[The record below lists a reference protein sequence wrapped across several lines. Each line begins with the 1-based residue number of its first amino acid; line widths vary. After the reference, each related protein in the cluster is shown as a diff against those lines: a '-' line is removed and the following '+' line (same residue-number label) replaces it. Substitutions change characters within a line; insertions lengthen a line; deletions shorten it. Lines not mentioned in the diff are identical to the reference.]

1 MHRIVP
7 TSEDVA
13 RSGARERREVLDES
27 PTDPVAMLRLAACQ
41 TESGQRC
48 EALAT
53 LDRLIAIHPLSAA
66 PRRLRDYLLRH

>member
-1 MHRIVP
+1 MHRIVL

-13 RSGARERREVLDES
+13 GSVACEPREKLGES
-27 PTDPVAMLRLAACQ
+27 PDDPVAMLRLAARQ
-41 TESGQRC
+41 AEFGQRG